1 MNKHR
6 VDYIDALRGILIMIM
21 VMGHVDFGAAF
32 DKYIHAFHMPAWFFL
47 SGYFGNYDK
56 LSFAGVIQYPLWIY
70 FVWDKNVSALE
81 PIKNSFWCN
90 TSLIM
95 PIAGALW
102 FLTCPGCKSRYS

>member
-47 SGYFGNYDK
+47 SGYFWNYDK
-56 LSFAGVIQYPLWIY
+56 LSYGEFVKKKIKALIVSY
-70 FVWDKNVSALE
+70 FLLE
-81 PIKNSFWCN
+81 
-90 TSLIM
+90 
-95 PIAGALW
+95 
-102 FLTCPGCKSRYS
+102 